1 MQQSRRAFLKSSLF
15 AAGFLALAPRFLG
28 WLPTAWA
35 AEKGAQDAKINRQGY
50 TRVVPPK
57 KASDQKKY
65 ARHSAKSQGVKPGV
79 LPNCKNCK
87 QFKPIAGQPGWGK
100 CAMVGATGKPGKQVS
115 EDGWCRVWMINRK
128 AI

>member
-1 MQQSRRAFLKSSLF
+1 MEQSRRAFLKSSLF
-15 AAGFLALAPRFLG
+15 AAGFLALAPRFLEC
-28 WLPTAWA
+28 LPTARA
-35 AEKGAQDAKINRQGY
+35 AEEGAQDAKINRQGY

-57 KASDQKKY
+57 KVSDQKKY

-100 CAMVGATGKPGKQVS
+100 VRHGWGYGKA
-115 EDGWCRVWMINRK
+115 RK
-128 AI
+128 AGVRGWLVSGLDDKP